1 MKDEPTKPG
10 QAAPSVSAHAEAKK
24 NPGFDQIG
32 QALSKALTR
41 GTGRLVPVNMTVNVL
56 NDRQVELV
64 EWPPGG
70 VAPIS
75 HGVYE
80 L

>member
-1 MKDEPTKPG
+1 MKEEPTKPG
-10 QAAPSVSAHAEAKK
+10 QATPSVSTPVEVKK

-41 GTGRLVPVNMTVNVL
+41 GTGRLVPVNLTVNVL

-70 VAPIS
+70 TAPIS
-75 HGVYE
+75 HGVYD